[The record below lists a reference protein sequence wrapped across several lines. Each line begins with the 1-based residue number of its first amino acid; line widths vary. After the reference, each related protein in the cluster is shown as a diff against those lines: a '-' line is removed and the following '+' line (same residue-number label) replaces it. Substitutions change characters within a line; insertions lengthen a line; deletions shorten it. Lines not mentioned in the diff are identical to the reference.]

1 MEMFMKQ
8 CRTCGTYKQLTDF
21 PVQKANSFRGTG
33 VASYRLDCKACTAEA
48 AREYR
53 KTYVK
58 TKDKRSGVDK
68 LLYDAC
74 VARVGDAKMRAKK
87 SGLVFDIS
95 TDWGYDKFVEQAGKC
110 ALTGRAL
117 SLVKGDPNVLSLD
130 KINPAL
136 GYTKENTQWVT
147 WASNRAKGD
156 LTMYE
161 FLSMCVDVVRCN
173 DYPEREYSQA
183 AGSATHSSE

>member
-1 MEMFMKQ
+1 MKQ
-8 CRTCGTYKQLTDF
+8 CRTCGEYKNLADF
-21 PVQKANSFRGTG
+21 PRQKANSFRGTQEY
-33 VASYRLDCKACTAEA
+33 SYRPDCKICTALA

-58 TKDKRSGVDK
+58 TKDKRAGVDK
-68 LLYDAC
+68 ALYDAC

-87 SGLVFDIS
+87 SAAQFDIS
-95 TDWGYDKFVEQAGKC
+95 TDWGYDQFVAQAGKC

-117 SLVKGDPNVLSLD
+117 SLVKGSPDVLSLD
-130 KINPAL
+130 KKNPAL
-136 GYTKENTQWVT
+136 GYTKDNTQWVT
-147 WASNRAKGD
+147 WAANRAKGD
-156 LTMYE
+156 LSMSE

-183 AGSATHSSE
+183 AGSATHS